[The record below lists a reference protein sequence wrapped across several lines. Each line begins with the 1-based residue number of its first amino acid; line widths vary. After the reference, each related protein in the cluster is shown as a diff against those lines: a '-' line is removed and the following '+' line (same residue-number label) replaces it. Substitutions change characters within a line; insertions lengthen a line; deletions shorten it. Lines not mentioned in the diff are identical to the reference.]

1 MSAKQAELER
11 LRDELCRSQKVTV
24 GRELS
29 NPLAVEKA
37 DNIQLPTVSLKQPS
51 PAAEQSATQPIEE
64 KSQRRTL
71 LHMLEDIVMERNKIE
86 QAHRE
91 WLTALDAVNNPMF
104 LHDQQF
110 RILRCNK
117 AYQQC
122 AGMPFQE
129 IIGQPYYAVFPKS
142 GAPFPYCLGSM
153 EKAEKTEVVAVG
165 NVIYHSSAFAIHDEQ
180 GIYLYSVHLLE
191 DITERSQ
198 AKTSL
203 EHANRAL
210 STLTAVNSNLVH
222 ASNEGE
228 LLQAICDAIVQQH
241 GYRMAWVG
249 YIQHDDAKS
258 IKVMARAGHDDG
270 YLDAAQISW
279 AENEHGMSPS
289 GRAIRCGITQLCQD
303 IANDPL
309 FQPWHEAA
317 IKRGYAGSISL
328 ALKNENGEVFGIL
341 TIYAEEAQAFTA
353 DEISLLE
360 EMADNLAFGVH
371 TIHIR
376 HERDLALVKNQEQL
390 VQLQD
395 SLKDT
400 MQAIARIVEM
410 RDPYTAGHQVRV
422 AELAAAI
429 ATKMGLPD
437 EQVHA
442 IQLTGTVHDLGKIQI
457 PAEIL
462 SKPGKI
468 TDLEFG
474 LIKIHAQAGYDILK
488 DIHFPW
494 PIAQMVLQHHERMDG
509 SGYPQGLKGNQII
522 LGARILSVADVVE
535 AMSSHR
541 PYRVALGVETAL
553 AEIIA
558 QRGNHFDPQVV
569 DACLALFREQHYSFK
584 S

>member
-1 MSAKQAELER
+1 
-11 LRDELCRSQKVTV
+11 
-24 GRELS
+24 
-29 NPLAVEKA
+29 
-37 DNIQLPTVSLKQPS
+37 
-51 PAAEQSATQPIEE
+51 
-64 KSQRRTL
+64 
-71 LHMLEDIVMERNKIE
+71 MLEDIVVERNKIE

-153 EKAEKTEVVAVG
+153 EKAEKTEVTVG
-165 NVIYHSSAFAIHDEQ
+165 NAIYHSSAFAIHDEE

-191 DITERSQ
+191 DITERSR

-279 AENEHGMSPS
+279 AENERGMSPS
-289 GRAIRCGITQLCQD
+289 GRAVRCGITQLCQD

-309 FQPWHEAA
+309 FQPWREAA
-317 IKRGYAGSISL
+317 IKRGYAGNISL

-341 TIYAEEAQAFTA
+341 TMYAEEAQAFTA

-376 HERDLALVKNQEQL
+376 HERDLALVKIQEQL

-422 AELAAAI
+422 AELAGAI
-429 ATKMGLPD
+429 ATQMGLPD

-468 TDLEFG
+468 TDLEYG

-541 PYRVALGVETAL
+541 PYRVGLGVGTAL
-553 AEIIA
+553 AEISA
-558 QRGNHFDPQVV
+558 QRGSHFDPRVV
-569 DACLALFREQHYSFK
+569 DACLALFREQHYSIK